1 MSHYAPEGEGAVVEP
16 RGFLLVDSGGQYL
29 GATTDVTRTIV
40 VGDLSDQMK
49 RDFTLVA
56 ASHFRLMNA
65 VFKESTTGYQLDMLA
80 REPLYAYGLDYN
92 HGTGHGIGYILNVHE
107 GPQRIGSVR
116 PGTVSV
122 PMAEGMLTS
131 DEPGIYRENEYGIRT
146 ESITLTVPYTE
157 TEFGTFLR
165 FECLTWVP
173 VDREAIDLKYLSAED
188 RRMLNDYHAGVYEKV
203 APLLNEEEREWLYEV
218 TREI

>member
-1 MSHYAPEGEGAVVEP
+1 M
-16 RGFLLVDSGGQYL
+16 
-29 GATTDVTRTIV
+29 
-40 VGDLSDQMK
+40 
-49 RDFTLVA
+49 
-56 ASHFRLMNA
+56 
-65 VFKESTTGYQLDMLA
+65 
-80 REPLYAYGLDYN
+80 
-92 HGTGHGIGYILNVHE
+92 
-107 GPQRIGSVR
+107 
-116 PGTVSV
+116 
-122 PMAEGMLTS
+122 
-131 DEPGIYRENEYGIRT
+131 
-146 ESITLTVPYTE
+146 VPYTE